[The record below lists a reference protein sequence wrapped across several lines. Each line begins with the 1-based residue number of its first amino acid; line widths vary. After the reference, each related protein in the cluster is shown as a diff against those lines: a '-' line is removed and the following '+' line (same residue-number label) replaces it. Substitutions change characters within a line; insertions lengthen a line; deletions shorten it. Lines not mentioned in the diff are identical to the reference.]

1 MNKKITELQSLM
13 HQHKIDAYVI
23 PSHDEFYSEIV
34 PKENARLEYISNFSG
49 SNGIAVI
56 TKGKKHFLFTDGRYL
71 AQAAIETDDSFEI
84 LDMANVNFQ
93 KWLIDYSQKHVIGLN
108 SKLHNIRFIDNL
120 INKTQNI
127 YITEQNLIDQVWTSR
142 PNSIEH
148 NIFEH
153 EIKYAG
159 RSSEE
164 KISALRQEL
173 KKQKVECFIL
183 NTPESICWLL
193 NIRGNYTESTPIIFA
208 YLIITDKK
216 LSLFSDAIIDK
227 KQQKYFADNQIDYHD
242 ISVLEQF
249 VKTQKTQKNIYTTT
263 RAPFWLKEKVPSIKI
278 TEDPSELPRSCKN
291 KTEIENAIIAHNKDS
306 RALTLCLEWI
316 KKSVNNK
323 DLCEQDVVEK
333 LMQYRSK
340 ENNFICPSFDSIV
353 GFKDNGAIIH
363 YRPDQKT
370 SKKIIGNGLLLID
383 SGGQYLEGTTDTT
396 RTIAIGTPTKD
407 EIHDFTLVLKG
418 HIKLATAI
426 FPEGTT
432 GSQLDILARS
442 PLWDNGKDYAHGT
455 GHGVGSFLSVH
466 EGPQRIGKG
475 NNVALQEGMIL
486 SIEPGFYKAKK
497 YGIRIENL
505 AYIKKSTNF
514 KEYLEFELLTK
525 VPIETNLVDFKLL
538 DSEEKKW
545 LEEYNHICNNLNIE

>member
-1 MNKKITELQSLM
+1 MNKKIEALQALM

-34 PKENARLEYISNFSG
+34 PKENARLEYITNFSG

-71 AQAAIETDDSFEI
+71 TQAAIETDDSFEI
-84 LDMANVNFQ
+84 LDMANINFQ
-93 KWLIDYSQKHVIGLN
+93 KWLINYAQKHIIGLN

-120 INKTQNI
+120 IKKNQNI
-127 YITEQNLIDQVWTSR
+127 SITDHNLIDQVWTSR
-142 PNSIEH
+142 PNAIEH

-153 EIKYAG
+153 QIKYAG
-159 RSSEE
+159 RSSAD
-164 KISALRQEL
+164 KISAFRQEL
-173 KKQKVECFIL
+173 KKQNIECFIL

-193 NIRGNYTESTPIIFA
+193 NIRGNYTKSTPIIFA
-208 YLIITDKK
+208 YLFVTANR
-216 LSLFSDAIIDK
+216 LALFSDATIDK
-227 KQQKYFADNQIDYHD
+227 KLKKYFADNHINYAD
-242 ISVLEQF
+242 ISALEQF
-249 VKTQKTQKNIYTTT
+249 VKTLKVKTNVYTTT
-263 RAPFWLKEKVPSIKI
+263 RAPFWLKEKVPHIKI

-291 KTEIENAIIAHNKDS
+291 KAEIVNAVIAHNKDS
-306 RALTLCLEWI
+306 RALTSCLKWI
-316 KKSVNNK
+316 KKKANNGF
-323 DLCEQDVVEK
+323 LCEQDIVEK

-340 ENNFICPSFDSIV
+340 EDNFVCPSFDSIV

-370 SKKIIGNGLLLID
+370 SKKIIGSGLLLID

-396 RTIAIGTPTKD
+396 RTIAIGNPTKD
-407 EIHDFTLVLKG
+407 EMHNFTLVLKG
-418 HIKLATAI
+418 HIKLATAA

-442 PLWDNGKDYAHGT
+442 PLWKNGKDYAHGT

-466 EGPQRIGKG
+466 EGPQRISKG
-475 NNVALQEGMIL
+475 NHIPLQEGMIL

-505 AYIKKSTNF
+505 AYIKKSTRF
-514 KEYLEFELLTK
+514 KGYLEFELLTK
-525 VPIETNLVDFKLL
+525 VPIETNLVDFELL
-538 DSEEKKW
+538 DPKEKKW
-545 LEEYNHICNNLNIE
+545 LEEYNHACNNLNIE